1 MKYSKEFK
9 VGLFALITIAGLYMG
24 FHYLKGQD
32 FFSSTN
38 KYYVI
43 YANVGGLEVSNPV
56 NINGVSVGKVSNKQL
71 IQGDT
76 NQVVVEL
83 DMDDHIILGKGASAL
98 LESDFLG
105 SISISIDNGNIEIP
119 IEPNDTIAGVLHK
132 GIEDLLKESALPV
145 ANNLEA
151 TIKKVNLILD
161 NLTGNGDKINDMIE
175 NMRVA
180 SVQMKKLMTESR
192 SNINHLSANYNT
204 LAVNLNATILAT
216 KPVIEKYGQLADS
229 LKSVD
234 MTTTLLKLNV
244 VMDSMGVMV
253 NNMNNGTGTMTKLL
267 KNDSL
272 YNNLNKALEDFD
284 KLMIHMNENPKHF
297 FAPLGKS
304 KKYLDRQKAKEEG
317 DN

>member
-9 VGLFALITIAGLYMG
+9 VGLFALIAIVGLYMG

-43 YANVGGLEVSNPV
+43 YANVGGLEVSNPI

-71 IQGDT
+71 IQGDI
-76 NQVVVEL
+76 NQVIVEL
-83 DMDDHIILGKGASAL
+83 DMYDDIILGEGAQAT

-105 SISISIDNGNIEIP
+105 SISITIDNGRLEKP
-119 IEPNDTIAGVLHK
+119 IEPNDTISGVLHK

-161 NLTGNGDKINDMIE
+161 NLTGNGDKINEMME
-175 NMRVA
+175 NLRVA
-180 SVQMKKLMTESR
+180 TIQTKRLLVESR
-192 SNINHLSANYNT
+192 VNIKELSGNYNK
-204 LAVNLNATILAT
+204 LAIALNETVKATQ
-216 KPVIEKYGQLADS
+216 PVLKKYGELADS
-229 LKSVD
+229 LKKVD
-234 MTTTLLKLNV
+234 MKPTLLKLNT
-244 VMDSMGVMV
+244 VMDSVGAMI
-253 NNMNNGTGTMTKLL
+253 NNMNNGSGTMTKLL

-272 YNNLNKALEDFD
+272 YNNLNKSLESLD
-284 KLMIHMNENPKHF
+284 KLLIHMNENPKHF

-304 KKYLDRQKAKEEG
+304 KKYIEKQKAKEAKKE
-317 DN
+317 